1 MVIYKATF
9 PNNKIYIGKTK
20 NFKKR
25 KYEHKHRKLNTKM
38 SKAIHKYGFE
48 CINWDILFESND
60 NTILNSKEKYFIEFY
75 NSINN
80 GYNISLD
87 GGDTISKN
95 ENKINIIKK
104 QLKSK
109 GSNEYVELNLNLIEN
124 IKNDYIYN
132 SLSIRKLNKK
142 YKISEQRITRLLLS
156 EKIVID
162 TDRCKLTNSKIFDN
176 KYINLIIND
185 YKNGLKIKD
194 ISKKENKSTMII
206 SRILHDSGIRI
217 SSRFKNGKRYD
228 GKQPKNK

>member
-1 MVIYKATF
+1 
-9 PNNKIYIGKTK
+9 
-20 NFKKR
+20 
-25 KYEHKHRKLNTKM
+25 M
-38 SKAIHKYGFE
+38 SKAINKYGFE

-80 GYNISLD
+80 GYNISLGGD

-142 YKISEQRITRLLLS
+142 YNISRQRITRLLLS
-156 EKIVID
+156 EKIVI
-162 TDRCKLTNSKIFDN
+162 L
-176 KYINLIIND
+176 
-185 YKNGLKIKD
+185 
-194 ISKKENKSTMII
+194 
-206 SRILHDSGIRI
+206 
-217 SSRFKNGKRYD
+217 
-228 GKQPKNK
+228 